1 MDLIIDNIKQ
11 AIVDTKRQLRTNL
24 PELKGIFQDLENEI
38 KIEVDLI
45 EDLVNERKAV
55 IPEVNFE
62 AIENHQVDGEI
73 VASIKHRGCA
83 VIRNVFPKSKVDMW
97 NDELVEYI
105 TVNGYYEQ
113 CQEKAHLDQYFS
125 GLQSGKPQVF
135 GIYWSRPQVLARQD
149 ESMAKTKSWLNNLW
163 NWNQNGNSI
172 FDPDMECTYADRIRR
187 REPGD
192 NTFGLSPHTD
202 AGSIERWIDK
212 GYQRVYRHIYSGNW
226 QDYDPFDATYR
237 TEISEIP
244 SPAVSHVFRTFQ
256 GWTAL
261 TQQGPNDGTLKLI
274 PIARNIVY
282 TLYRALLDDVPEDSL
297 CGALPGRALDTSPE
311 WHDLSLRALVSIPKL
326 YPGDTV
332 WWHPDLTHAV
342 EDLHA
347 GENFSNV
354 MYIGASPLC
363 KKNSDY
369 LKIQGQRFLA
379 GESAPDFAPEN
390 YEVSYQGRAT
400 IEDLSDL
407 GKKQMGLIPW
417 QSG

>member
-1 MDLIIDNIKQ
+1 MDLIIDNINQ
-11 AIVDTKRQLRTNL
+11 AIVDTKKQLKKNL
-24 PELKGIFQDLENEI
+24 PELKGIFKDLERDM
-38 KIEVDLI
+38 KAEVSLI
-45 EDLVNERKAV
+45 ENLIRDGKAV
-55 IPEVNFE
+55 IPEVNYK
-62 AIENHQVDGEI
+62 AIKKEQVDKTI
-73 VASIKHRGCA
+73 VAAIKHRGCA
-83 VIRNVFPKSKVDMW
+83 VIRNVFPKSQVEDW

-105 TVNGYYEQ
+105 TENGYYEQ

-125 GLQSGKPQVF
+125 TLQSGKPQVF

-149 ESMAKTKSWLNNLW
+149 KRMAKTKSWMNNLW
-163 NWNQNGNSI
+163 NWKQGTEYGIDANK
-172 FDPDMECTYADRIRR
+172 ECTYADRIRR

-192 NTFGLSPHTD
+192 STFGLSPHTD

-212 GYQRVYRHIYSGNW
+212 GYQKVYHHVFSGNW
-226 QDYDPFDATYR
+226 SDYDPFDATYR

-261 TQQGPNDGTLKLI
+261 TEQGPNDGTLKLI
-274 PIARNIVY
+274 PIVRNIVY

-297 CGALPGRALDTSPE
+297 CGASPGRALDTSPE
-311 WHDLSLRALVSIPKL
+311 WHDLPLRGLVSIPNL

-342 EDLHA
+342 EDLHE
-347 GENFSNV
+347 GKNFSNV

-369 LKIQGQRFLA
+369 LETQGQRFLA
-379 GESAPDFAPEN
+379 GESAPDFAAEN
-390 YEVSYQGRAT
+390 YEVSYRGRAT
-400 IEDLSDL
+400 FDDLTDL
-407 GKKQMGLIPW
+407 GKKQMGFMPW
-417 QSG
+417 

>member
-1 MDLIIDNIKQ
+1 MDLIIDNINQ
-11 AIVDTKRQLRTNL
+11 AIVDTKKQLKKNL
-24 PELKGIFQDLENEI
+24 PELKGIFKDLESDM
-38 KIEVDLI
+38 KAEVSLI
-45 EDLVNERKAV
+45 ENLIRNGKAV
-55 IPEVNFE
+55 IPEVNYE
-62 AIENHQVDGEI
+62 AIKNDQVDKKI
-73 VASIKHRGCA
+73 VATIKLRGCA
-83 VIRNVFPKSKVDMW
+83 VIRNVFPKSQVEDW

-105 TVNGYYEQ
+105 TENGYYEQ

-125 GLQSGKPQVF
+125 TLQSGKPQVF

-149 ESMAKTKSWLNNLW
+149 KRMAKTKSWMNNLW
-163 NWNQNGNSI
+163 NWKQGTEYGIDANK
-172 FDPDMECTYADRIRR
+172 ECTYADRIRR

-212 GYQRVYRHIYSGNW
+212 GYQRVYRHIFSGNW
-226 QDYDPFDATYR
+226 QDYEPFDATYR

-261 TQQGPNDGTLKLI
+261 TEQGPNDGTLKLI
-274 PIARNIVY
+274 PIVRNIVY

-297 CGALPGRALDTSPE
+297 CGATPGRALDTSPE
-311 WHDLSLRALVSIPKL
+311 WHELPLRGLVSIPNL

-342 EDLHA
+342 EDLHE
-347 GENFSNV
+347 GNNFSNV

-369 LKIQGQRFLA
+369 LEAQGQRFLA
-379 GESAPDFAPEN
+379 GESAPDFSAEN
-390 YEVSYQGRAT
+390 YEVSYRGRAT
-400 IEDLSDL
+400 FDDLTVL
-407 GKKQMGLIPW
+407 GKKQMGFMPW
-417 QSG
+417 

>member
-1 MDLIIDNIKQ
+1 MDLIIDNINQ
-11 AIVDTKRQLRTNL
+11 VIVDTKKQLKKNL
-24 PELKGIFQDLENEI
+24 PELKGIFKDLESDI
-38 KIEVDLI
+38 KAEVSLI
-45 EDLVNERKAV
+45 ENLIRDGKTV
-55 IPEVNFE
+55 IPEINYE
-62 AIENHQVDGEI
+62 AIKNEQVDKTI
-73 VASIKHRGCA
+73 IASIKHRGCV
-83 VIRNVFPKSKVDMW
+83 VIRNVFPKYQVEDW

-105 TVNGYYEQ
+105 TENGYYEQ

-125 GLQSGKPQVF
+125 TLQSGKPQVF

-149 ESMAKTKSWLNNLW
+149 KRMAKTKAWLNNLW
-163 NWNQNGNSI
+163 MCDQNGEFGIDSNK
-172 FDPDMECTYADRIRR
+172 ECTYADRIRR

-212 GYQRVYRHIYSGNW
+212 GYQRVYRHVFSGTW

-261 TQQGPNDGTLKLI
+261 TEQGPNDGTLKLI
-274 PIARNIVY
+274 PIVRNIVY
-282 TLYRALLDDVPEDSL
+282 ILYRALLDDVPEDSL
-297 CGALPGRALDTSPE
+297 CGASPGKALNTSPE
-311 WHDLSLRALVSIPKL
+311 WHDLPLRGLVSIPNL
-326 YPGDTV
+326 FPGDTV

-347 GENFSNV
+347 GNNFSNV

-363 KKNSDY
+363 RKNSDY
-369 LKIQGQRFLA
+369 LETQGQCFLE
-379 GESAPDFAPEN
+379 GKSAPDFAAEN
-390 YEVSYQGRAT
+390 YEVSYRGRAT
-400 IEDLSDL
+400 IDDLTDL
-407 GKKQMGLIPW
+407 GKKQMGLMPW
-417 QSG
+417 